1 MVEHINIAIMEKYI
15 IKIAPDLEEITRE
28 NNVFSCEFN
37 SKKIRWCIAYDCS
50 NLSEENETILKKWLQ
65 NAIALS
71 SKSWQIAYFL
81 NNNGLPFSS
90 DIFINGDKIEY
101 K

>member
-1 MVEHINIAIMEKYI
+1 MTMETFT

-37 SKKIRWCIAYDCS
+37 NKKIRWCIAYDCN
-50 NLSEENETILKKWLQ
+50 NLSEENETNLKKWLQ

-71 SKSWQIAYFL
+71 GKAWQIAYLL

-90 DIFINGDKIEY
+90 DIFINGYKVEY